1 VFEVGDTANRWAIAY
16 SGAAGT
22 KSLGFY
28 ENGSSSHVMTLSG
41 SRVGIGTTGPLG
53 VFHASGSSGK
63 SIVLGAAG
71 LNGEGVYLA
80 GYDGWATIIDQR
92 HASDGHGLYVKLN
105 HAETDKIGMRVINT
119 SGTLFTVQS
128 SGKVGIG
135 TTDPAVLLHV
145 SGSATQGSA
154 AVTIE
159 EPVAFLKLK
168 VGSPS
173 ASGSSIV
180 SAAEP

>member
-1 VFEVGDTANRWAIAY
+1 MRFGDTANRWAIAY

-41 SRVGIGTTGPLG
+41 SRVGIGTTDPLG

-92 HASDGHGLYVKLN
+92 HASDGHGLFVKLN
-105 HAETDKIGMRVINT
+105 HAETNKPCPSDACLWSIIVAQPSYPARYTPSPFKPAAPRTI
-119 SGTLFTVQS
+119 LF
-128 SGKVGIG
+128 
-135 TTDPAVLLHV
+135 PP
-145 SGSATQGSA
+145 
-154 AVTIE
+154 
-159 EPVAFLKLK
+159 EPDA
-168 VGSPS
+168 
-173 ASGSSIV
+173 
-180 SAAEP
+180 